1 MMRRFLSTLAF
12 GACLGMPAVAE
23 GENAAGSESVRIL
36 YFTADW
42 CPNCQLIEPRLEE
55 ALETLAS
62 DKVRRVD
69 VDVTAMQTT
78 DQMAQAN
85 IYADAIRTLQESKAE
100 YLWDYYGGF
109 TGVAVLVAAD
119 TGEPLSCFTSAVDVD
134 TMLKR
139 LRADTARVA
148 ALPPGSRWD
157 GETVPPHCP

>member
-1 MMRRFLSTLAF
+1 MMKWLLAALAF
-12 GACLGMPAVAE
+12 GALLGVSAVAE
-23 GENAAGSESVRIL
+23 GEKESASESVRIL

-55 ALETLAS
+55 ALDTLAS
-62 DKVRRVD
+62 DKVRRID
-69 VDVTAMQTT
+69 IDVTAMQTA

-85 IYADAIRTLQESKAE
+85 VYADAIRTLQDSKAE
-100 YLWDYYGGF
+100 YLWDYYGGY

-119 TGEPLSCFTSAVDVD
+119 TGEPLSCFTSALDVA

-139 LRADTARVA
+139 LRADTARVST
-148 ALPPGSRWD
+148 LPPGSRWD

>member
-1 MMRRFLSTLAF
+1 MVKRFLSALAF
-12 GACLGMPAVAE
+12 GALLDVSAVAE
-23 GENAAGSESVRIL
+23 GESESASESVRIL

-55 ALETLAS
+55 ALETLGSAA
-62 DKVRRVD
+62 VRRID
-69 VDVTAMQTT
+69 IDVTAMQTA

-85 IYADAIRTLQESKAE
+85 VYADAIRTLQASKAE
-100 YLWDYYGGF
+100 YLWDYYGGY

-119 TGEPLSCFTSAVDVD
+119 TGEPLSCFTSALDVD